1 MRNQYNTDAILLA
14 MKHNQEMKEA
24 VNREMLK
31 EEITE
36 QITQEVTEQVTKE
49 VTEEVTKEVTEQVTK
64 EVTEQVMEKGK
75 VEGAY
80 NTQREVTMSIFKV
93 KYPNTDV
100 ALISDLTLEQYKAIF
115 NLLLQDAPLKE
126 IETIIHMN

>member
-1 MRNQYNTDAILLA
+1 MNNIRNQYNTEAILLA

-36 QITQEVTEQVTKE
+36 QVTKE
-49 VTEEVTKEVTEQVTK
+49 IAKQVTEKSRAE
-64 EVTEQVMEKGK
+64 GK
-75 VEGAY
+75 AEGIVEGKEEGVY

-93 KYPNTDV
+93 KYPNIDV
-100 ALISDLTLEQYKAIF
+100 SLISNLTLEQYKAIF
-115 NLLLQDAPLKE
+115 NLLIQDAPFKE
-126 IETIIHMN
+126 IEAIIHMN